1 MFIVSQ
7 RASSVMGADKI
18 IVLDDGE
25 CVGIGSHAELL
36 DSSQVY
42 REIYSSQFG
51 KEDEYEQ

>member
-1 MFIVSQ
+1 
-7 RASSVMGADKI
+7 MGADKI